1 MGQITKL
8 PAAVAAAA
16 TRKNLGA
23 IAYDPAGQVTK
34 SLGALLAMTAFDTTN
49 ARITFTAPANGRVE
63 WRVKVSRILDAGGAD
78 IAGIL
83 LGVLDGATVRARSAC
98 ADYEYRGSGSGSV
111 RSPIWAKGIISG
123 LTPGNSYTFDAA
135 YGVESAESGSDLV
148 YGGPDDTTSNS
159 ASGALV
165 FEIWEANDCL
175 GAVAYDPAS
184 RVLKDLGTLLAMT
197 AFDTTNARITF
208 TAPASG
214 KVRWREAVA
223 FRPGA
228 SGSVIGLMLGVLD
241 GATVR
246 ARQTADGLRTI
257 PTGSAV
263 GQYNLVYAEGIISGL
278 TPGNSYTFDAA
289 YSIKATAVAPDL
301 AYGGPNNTTAD
312 DAAGALFFE
321 IHEVAA

>member
-1 MGQITKL
+1 
-8 PAAVAAAA
+8 
-16 TRKNLGA
+16 
-23 IAYDPAGQVTK
+23 
-34 SLGALLAMTAFDTTN
+34 
-49 ARITFTAPANGRVE
+49 
-63 WRVKVSRILDAGGAD
+63 
-78 IAGIL
+78 
-83 LGVLDGATVRARSAC
+83 
-98 ADYEYRGSGSGSV
+98 
-111 RSPIWAKGIISG
+111 
-123 LTPGNSYTFDAA
+123 
-135 YGVESAESGSDLV
+135 
-148 YGGPDDTTSNS
+148 
-159 ASGALV
+159 
-165 FEIWEANDCL
+165 
-175 GAVAYDPAS
+175 
-184 RVLKDLGTLLAMT
+184 MT